1 MSVGVL
7 VCATV
12 LAIETGL
19 VSGLGKDN
27 SHARL
32 AGAAAF
38 LFLFL
43 CSFNLFIEG
52 PSWYYASEIFPTHI
66 RSKGMTINV
75 IGFALI
81 NILWLEIAPTAFASI
96 GWKYYLVFIC
106 ISVFGA
112 GTIFF
117 TFPDTL
123 RKPLEEVAAL
133 FGDDDL
139 VAIYQNDI
147 EIDHEKHKVVEHQEQ
162 ISQAQQEPKL
172 V

>member
-1 MSVGVL
+1 LLAGLYLAAIAGNLISLTYVDHVPRNIIMSVGVL

-52 PSWYYASEIFPTHI
+52 PSW
-66 RSKGMTINV
+66 
-75 IGFALI
+75 
-81 NILWLEIAPTAFASI
+81 
-96 GWKYYLVFIC
+96 
-106 ISVFGA
+106 
-112 GTIFF
+112 
-117 TFPDTL
+117 
-123 RKPLEEVAAL
+123 
-133 FGDDDL
+133 
-139 VAIYQNDI
+139 
-147 EIDHEKHKVVEHQEQ
+147 
-162 ISQAQQEPKL
+162 
-172 V
+172 